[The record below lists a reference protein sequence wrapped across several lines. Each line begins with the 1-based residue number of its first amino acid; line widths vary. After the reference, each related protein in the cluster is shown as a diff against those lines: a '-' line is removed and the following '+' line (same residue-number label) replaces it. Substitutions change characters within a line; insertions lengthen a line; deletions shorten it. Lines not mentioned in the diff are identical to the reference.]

1 MDHCKYLYL
10 VNSTTSKYTPEEK
23 EFFSGIEKE
32 YNFSKFNDELREVF
46 DVQVIYPGQDL
57 VLVGEIA
64 QVGTLWIQKHCR
76 ERLQEKFS
84 NEFIDS
90 VTYLNKNIKK
100 SLEVID
106 LKQKGV
112 TAMLHVQEG
121 GIFSG
126 LWQMASFAKSG
137 MEVLWNEISIKQA
150 TIEFCEV
157 LDLNPYKL
165 YAGGCFLIAAD
176 NGYRIMKKYE
186 KQGIPC
192 KMIGQVTKDPKKTI
206 VHGEIRRAIM
216 RPEMDELLKIKRE
229 IEK

>member
-10 VNSTTSKYTPEEK
+10 VNSATSKYTPEEK
-23 EFFSGIEKE
+23 NFFFGIEKE
-32 YNFSKFNDELREVF
+32 YNFSKFNDKLREVF

-90 VTYLNKNIKK
+90 VTYLNENIKK
-100 SLEVID
+100 SLEFMD
-106 LKQKGV
+106 LKKKGV
-112 TAMLHVQEG
+112 TAMLHVQE
-121 GIFSG
+121 
-126 LWQMASFAKSG
+126 LWQMASFAKCG
-137 MEVLWNEISIKQA
+137 MEVLWNEILVKQA

-176 NGYRIMKKYE
+176 NGYRVIKEYE

-192 KMIGQVTKDPKKTI
+192 KLIGQVTKDPKKII

-216 RPEMDELLKIKRE
+216 RPEMDELLKVRRG
-229 IEK
+229 